1 MRKLLAVTVL
11 ALIALGFASPAAAGG
26 WAVVSLD
33 PLAAAPTPGRPTAIG
48 FTIRQHGQTP
58 VADDSAAIVV
68 TDPSGSTTRFP
79 AHPDGPTGHHVAVV
93 TLPMAGTYHWAVEH
107 FLGSQ
112 DLGTLTVGTAP
123 ATGDGGGRSPW
134 TLPLLAIAA
143 VLGGL
148 GVVDLMRTRR
158 PQPA

>member
-1 MRKLLAVTVL
+1 MRKLLAVSALVL
-11 ALIALGFASPAAAGG
+11 AVLGVASPAAAGG

-33 PLAAAPTPGRPTAIG
+33 PLAAAPAPGRPTAVG

-58 VADDSAAIVV
+58 VADDTAAIVI
-68 TDPSGSTTRFP
+68 TDPAGTTTRFP

-93 TLPMAGTYHWAVEH
+93 TMPVAGTYHWSVEH

-112 DLGTLTVGTAP
+112 DLGTLTVGA
-123 ATGDGGGRSPW
+123 ATGGADGGGRSPW
-134 TLPLLAIAA
+134 TVPLFAVAA
-143 VLGGL
+143 VLAGL
-148 GVVDLMRTRR
+148 AVVDLRRTRR